1 MQLPALL
8 QTYFTATDADILA
21 RAFAADA
28 VVHDEAQTH
37 RGPEAIGAWWSAS
50 RAKYRHRAEPLDL
63 TETADKTIVRAR
75 VTGDF
80 PGSPAVLTFRFGL
93 TGDRISD
100 LEIGS

>member
-1 MQLPALL
+1 MQLPDPIRTFFA
-8 QTYFTATDADILA
+8 ATDRDILIG
-21 RAFAADA
+21 AFAPDA

-37 RGPEAIGAWWSAS
+37 RGADEIGDWWSAS
-50 RAKYRHRAEPLDL
+50 KTKYRHQAEPLDL
-63 TETADKTIVRAR
+63 ADNTGKSVVRAR

-100 LEIGS
+100 LEIE